1 MQSEA
6 KPSRT
11 SWYLI
16 KRKNRSRA
24 SVSKSLA
31 NPCLCPSPASG
42 KKSWEHDME
51 LIWHGVLKAAE
62 LVFGLD
68 GEVWS
73 ITWRSLQISG
83 CATFISL
90 LIGMPL
96 GIALALVRFPGRGT
110 AVALINTGMGLP
122 PVVVGLFISIFLW
135 RSGPLGFLELIYT
148 PAAMIVAQVIIAFP
162 IIAGLTMASFQALD
176 PKLALQLLGIGASK
190 RQLLWLLVREAK
202 LPLLAAVMA
211 GFGGVISE
219 VGASMMVGGNIR
231 GQTRVLTTAT
241 VLETGKGNF
250 EVAIALGL
258 ILLALTFAINLLL
271 THIQQREQLRWPR
284 LP

>member
-1 MQSEA
+1 
-6 KPSRT
+6 
-11 SWYLI
+11 
-16 KRKNRSRA
+16 
-24 SVSKSLA
+24 
-31 NPCLCPSPASG
+31 
-42 KKSWEHDME
+42 ME
-51 LIWHGVLKAAE
+51 VIWQGFLKAVE
-62 LVFGLD
+62 LVFALD
-68 GEVWS
+68 AEVWS
-73 ITWRSLQISG
+73 ITWRSLEISG
-83 CATFISL
+83 SATLISL
-90 LIGMPL
+90 LVGIPL
-96 GIALALVRFPGRGT
+96 GIALALMKFPGRNIT
-110 AVALINTGMGLP
+110 VALINTGMGLP

-148 PAAMIVAQVIIAFP
+148 PTAMIMAQVVIAFP
-162 IIAGLTMASFQALD
+162 IVAGLTMASFQALD

-190 RQLLWLLVREAK
+190 PQLLWLLCKEAK

-250 EVAIALGL
+250 EIAIALGL

-271 THIQQREQLRWPR
+271 TRVQQREQLRWPR
-284 LP
+284 LS